1 MMHAMSKARI
11 ASGRRVEI
19 EVLTFRWGGAV
30 LDAAGQ
36 YLFGK
41 GAKGHTAVV
50 AGGIAYSFDARG
62 WVGAGTKEEDL
73 AQNTVRDASGQG
85 IDIPEGDAE
94 KVQSAL
100 ADAVGAKIHL
110 FKQGIHACTH

>member
-1 MMHAMSKARI
+1 MMHAMAKARV

-36 YLFGK
+36 HLFGK

-50 AGGIAYSFDARG
+50 AGGIGYSFDARG
-62 WVGAGTKEEDL
+62 WGVAGAKGEYL
-73 AQNTVRDASGQG
+73 AQKKIPDSVGQG
-85 IDIPEGDAE
+85 IKDPAE
-94 KVQSAL
+94 EAREEQIAR
-100 ADAVGAKIHL
+100 
-110 FKQGIHACTH
+110 